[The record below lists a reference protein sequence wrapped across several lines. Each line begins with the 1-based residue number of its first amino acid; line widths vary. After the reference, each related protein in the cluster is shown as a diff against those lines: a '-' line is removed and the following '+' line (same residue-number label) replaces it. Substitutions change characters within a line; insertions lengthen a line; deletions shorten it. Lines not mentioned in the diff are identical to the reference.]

1 VDISIQ
7 ALTKYPSGGGD
18 VLMGSVIT
26 RDVDLHMRIKLCHMR
41 MGLNVGPNDAES
53 VLRGLPSI
61 AMRYQA
67 QDQSTRTLAAWC
79 QTQAAFVQ
87 VLHPALEGSPGH
99 AHWQRLCVSQGE
111 GAAACLF
118 SVVIDP
124 RFTQDQVDA
133 FCDRLRLFRVGYSWA
148 GPVSLV
154 VPYNLGRMRGSW
166 PVAIARGTLVRFAV
180 GFEATEDLQADIT
193 QALGALT

>member
-1 VDISIQ
+1 
-7 ALTKYPSGGGD
+7 

-26 RDVDLHMRIKLCHMR
+26 RDADLHMRIKLCHMR
-41 MGLNVGPNDAES
+41 MGLNVGPNDAEL

-67 QDQSTRTLAAWC
+67 QDQSTRALAAWC

-87 VLHPALEGSPGH
+87 VLHPALGGSPGH
-99 AHWQRLCVSQGE
+99 VHWQCLCAPQGA

-124 RFTQDQVDA
+124 AYTQDQVDA
-133 FCDRLRLFRVGYSWA
+133 FCDSLQWFRLGYSWA
-148 GPVSLV
+148 GPFSLV
-154 VPYNLGRMRGSW
+154 VPYNLARMRGGW
-166 PVAIARGTLVRFAV
+166 PAGIAPGTLVRFAV
-180 GFEATEDLQADIT
+180 GFEATEDLQADIA
-193 QALGALT
+193 QALRALTPP